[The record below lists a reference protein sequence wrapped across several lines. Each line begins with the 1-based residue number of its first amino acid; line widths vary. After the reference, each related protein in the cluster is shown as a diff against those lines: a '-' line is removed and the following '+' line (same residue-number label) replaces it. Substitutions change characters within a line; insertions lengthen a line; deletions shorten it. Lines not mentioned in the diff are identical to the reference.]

1 VVRVT
6 GPRSELA
13 ETGRI
18 GPALAGLLYRTVAVI
33 GVSRRFPPPAGST
46 SWGDS
51 AVAETAHQMID
62 GERGAKRLADA
73 LLRSTDEESFAR
85 QIEGATVNFLRDIA
99 RATDQGKLV
108 LRVAEILRSGEEF
121 AEQHGKP
128 PRWGLA
134 DGSAAPSAAG
144 PMELARAAAAER
156 DVVVPA
162 WTSDRR
168 DAPVADRPSIT
179 RILIRVLRA
188 ADGTLTA
195 AEAAEAVAARV
206 DVRRSP
212 LTVEVGVLE
221 RISEPAESADPATA
235 TAVMLE
241 ARQVFSALDD
251 RERIIIAGFDE
262 KWEVVAD
269 RLALKRSQVMLL
281 RQRVV
286 RRLQAD
292 LGIVLNDGGTPRG
305 GDEVA
310 VLTVAAVRDLCVA
323 WAEGRT

>member
-1 VVRVT
+1 MT
-6 GPRSELA
+6 GPRAELA

-18 GPALAGLLYRTVAVI
+18 GPQLADLLYRTVAVI
-33 GVSRRFPPPAGST
+33 GVSRRFPPPAGSAT
-46 SWGDS
+46 WDDS
-51 AVAETAHQMID
+51 AVAETAHQLID
-62 GERGAKRLADA
+62 GKRGAKRLADA

-85 QIEGATVNFLRDIA
+85 VIEGAAVNFLRDIA

-108 LRVAEILRSGEEF
+108 LRVAEVLRSGDEF
-121 AEQHGKP
+121 AEHGGKP

-134 DGSAAPSAAG
+134 GGPEAPSAVG
-144 PMELARAAAAER
+144 PSALARAAAAEP

-179 RILIRVLRA
+179 RILVRVLRA

-195 AEAAEAVAARV
+195 AEAAAAVAARV

-221 RISEPAESADPATA
+221 RISEPTGPADPATA
-235 TAVMLE
+235 TAVSLE
-241 ARQVFSALDD
+241 ARKVFAALDD
-251 RERIIIAGFDE
+251 RERILIAGFDE
-262 KWEVVAD
+262 RWEVVAD

-292 LGIVLNDGGTPRG
+292 LGVVLDDDGTARG
-305 GDEVA
+305 SDQEA
-310 VLTVAAVRDLCVA
+310 MLTAAAIRDLCVA
-323 WAEGRT
+323 WSEGRT

>member
-1 VVRVT
+1 MI
-6 GPRSELA
+6 GPRAELA
-13 ETGRI
+13 ETGKI
-18 GPALAGLLYRTVAVI
+18 GPRLADLLYRTVAVI
-33 GVSRRFPPPAGST
+33 GVSRRFPPPGGSAT
-46 SWGDS
+46 WDDS
-51 AVAETAHQMID
+51 AVAETAHQLID
-62 GERGAKRLADA
+62 GERGAKRLVDA

-85 QIEGATVNFLRDIA
+85 VIEGATVNFLRDVA

-108 LRVAEILRSGEEF
+108 LRVAEILRAGEEF
-121 AEQHGKP
+121 AEHGGKP

-134 DGSAAPSAAG
+134 GGPQAPSTVGLSA
-144 PMELARAAAAER
+144 LARAAAAEPH
-156 DVVVPA
+156 VVVPA

-179 RILIRVLRA
+179 RILVRVLRTA
-188 ADGTLTA
+188 GGTLTA
-195 AEAAEAVAARV
+195 AEAAAAVAARV

-212 LTVEVGVLE
+212 LTIEVRVLE
-221 RISEPAESADPATA
+221 RISEPAGPADPATA
-235 TAVMLE
+235 TAVSLE
-241 ARQVFSALDD
+241 AREVFSALDD
-251 RERIIIAGFDE
+251 RERILIAGFGE

-292 LGIVLNDGGTPRG
+292 LGVLVDDDGTPLG
-305 GDEVA
+305 GDQEA
-310 VLTVAAVRDLCVA
+310 VLTAAAVRDLCVA